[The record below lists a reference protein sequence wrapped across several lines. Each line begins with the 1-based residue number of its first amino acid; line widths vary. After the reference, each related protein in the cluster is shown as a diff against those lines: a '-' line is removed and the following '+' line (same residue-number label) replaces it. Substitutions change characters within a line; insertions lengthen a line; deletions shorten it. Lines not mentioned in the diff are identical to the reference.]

1 MGPGCRPAV
10 TLQSEKHTTEGKGL
24 WDPAAAR
31 AFVSPARAAPHHPPT
46 RPPTHLAGSELAAR
60 QQHGL
65 ELLADLALLPL
76 PAKLEDQALQAV
88 LAPVAALKLGAQLVS
103 LQRAGPEAAVSG
115 RAGVWEGGRAGR

>member
-10 TLQSEKHTTEGKGL
+10 TLQSEKNTTDGEGL
-24 WDPAAAR
+24 WGPAAAR
-31 AFVSPARAAPHHPPT
+31 AFISPARAAPHPPP
-46 RPPTHLAGSELAAR
+46 PPTHLAGSELAAR

-88 LAPVAALKLGAQLVS
+88 LVPVAALKLGAQLVS